1 MINCILLIFSQMR
14 SFEWNIHVHGAQH
27 FSDKLHRQKG
37 FLFVERAEEINSW
50 YHQFRKLP
58 KMWWKGQRDFF
69 LKLVPGMWKELK
81 YNQRHSFCKK
91 KMVISWKMDVTETYQ
106 DCIKEICG
114 VQMGVDRCQ
123 NCWQVRSKSVVW
135 TGNTY
140 ATKSTPFK
148 KRNKWDFLEAK
159 RVSWLHWSRVTS
171 ILSTS
176 LVVTQVSYSLWW
188 WYCQITSTFC
198 FI

>member
-140 ATKSTPFK
+140 ATSSLRLS
-148 KRNKWDFLEAK
+148 KREINETSWRPNVFLDFTEA
-159 RVSWLHWSRVTS
+159 VWPAYCQLHWWSHRFHIRYDDDIVR
-171 ILSTS
+171 
-176 LVVTQVSYSLWW
+176 
-188 WYCQITSTFC
+188 
-198 FI
+198 